1 MKKNYFILLLTLC
14 FCTVSFG
21 QVFITELAD
30 PNDNAN
36 ARYIELYNAGDTSVD
51 LNNWRIDKYTNAS
64 ATVSQSLTLTGTIA
78 SKGFYIIATGPED
91 LEIFNTWGVTPD
103 QWDPA
108 LNHVA
113 GSNGD
118 DNLELYDPTSTLI
131 DQFGVPG
138 EDGTGTNHEFED
150 GRAER
155 KANVTSANSTWDVN
169 EWTIDNDGG
178 AGDGPINVAGFDPGV
193 WIGTST
199 TTDPTMAFTSP
210 SDNQVFPSGTTSISI
225 TPNIQNFTLSGDN
238 GSEMTDNTGDGY
250 IFASLTRDGVL
261 EGSQSI
267 FSGTIVDIE
276 NAVDGET
283 YVISAELLDNA
294 GNSLSPKVEATVTF
308 SVDLPC
314 DLVFGDI
321 AKNCDAFTSG
331 SDTYSIDIPFT
342 MGNTST
348 YTLTTD
354 FGTIAGDNPSSMAS
368 GTIKIISIPE
378 GTDVVFNTKGGAT
391 DSSCDITR
399 NVSSPTCVPAPT
411 CPAVG
416 SLIITEIMQNPSAV
430 GDSVGEYF
438 EIYNTSNTAIEL
450 QGWVIK
456 SLTTDSKDHI
466 IANSLMVPSNGY
478 VVLGKSTDVSIN
490 GNVTVDYA
498 YSSNVFL
505 GNGSDSIALECG
517 TTIIDSVSWDGGTE
531 FPDPAGKSM
540 ELATNKYT
548 AIDNDSGANWA
559 EATAEI
565 NTGGDLGTPGTAN
578 SFVLKVERNAIEGFA
593 TYPNP
598 ITNNE
603 FTISSSNSS
612 VKEIVIFN
620 VLGKKVLT
628 TSFSGAKS
636 TIDVS
641 TINSGVYI
649 LKVTEEGKTA
659 TKKLVIR

>member
-51 LNNWRIDKYTNAS
+51 LNNWRIDKYTNTS
-64 ATVSQSLTLTGTIA
+64 AIVSQSLTLTGTIA

-342 MGNTST
+342 MGTTST

-378 GTDVVFNTKGGAT
+378 GTDVVFNAKGGAT

-438 EIYNTSNTAIEL
+438 EIYN
-450 QGWVIK
+450 
-456 SLTTDSKDHI
+456 
-466 IANSLMVPSNGY
+466 
-478 VVLGKSTDVSIN
+478 
-490 GNVTVDYA
+490 
-498 YSSNVFL
+498 
-505 GNGSDSIALECG
+505 
-517 TTIIDSVSWDGGTE
+517 
-531 FPDPAGKSM
+531 
-540 ELATNKYT
+540 
-548 AIDNDSGANWA
+548 
-559 EATAEI
+559 
-565 NTGGDLGTPGTAN
+565 
-578 SFVLKVERNAIEGFA
+578 
-593 TYPNP
+593 
-598 ITNNE
+598 
-603 FTISSSNSS
+603 
-612 VKEIVIFN
+612 
-620 VLGKKVLT
+620 
-628 TSFSGAKS
+628 
-636 TIDVS
+636 
-641 TINSGVYI
+641 I
-649 LKVTEEGKTA
+649 LIQ
-659 TKKLVIR
+659 L